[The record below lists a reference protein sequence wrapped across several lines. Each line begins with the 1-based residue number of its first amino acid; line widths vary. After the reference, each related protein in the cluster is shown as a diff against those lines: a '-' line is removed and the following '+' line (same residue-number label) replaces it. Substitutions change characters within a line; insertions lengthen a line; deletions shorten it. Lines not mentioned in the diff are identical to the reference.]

1 MVVSPEQARVP
12 SDSRATFGPRVLLAD
27 SHRTFTEVLAARL
40 EMEPR
45 FPTVDVAF
53 SVPHASRLLAARR
66 YDVLMLDPSPD
77 IEASLRLLQAV
88 LCARPSLIV
97 VVVSELDDVQRV
109 IDVLERGVRAWVSK
123 DTPFDGL
130 LHALDQALSGDYAL
144 STSLLGPV
152 LKELLGR
159 PARGQHTGSFLD
171 DLTPRQLEVLQC
183 LSIGMSRSEIAE
195 KLLLSPNTVRT
206 HVQEVLRKA
215 GVHSTLAA
223 IAKAREAGY
232 RRGAPWTSDEA
243 PSGSAY
249 PDAF

>member
-1 MVVSPEQARVP
+1 MNPAEAPEPNSSATARQ
-12 SDSRATFGPRVLLAD
+12 STIGPRILVAD
-27 SHRTFTEVLAARL
+27 THRTFTEVLAARL

-53 SVPHASRLLAARR
+53 SLPHARRLLAVRR
-66 YDVLMLDPSPD
+66 YDILMLDPSPD
-77 IEASLRLLQAV
+77 VESSVGLLRAV
-88 LCARPSLIV
+88 LDERPALVV
-97 VVVSELDDVQRV
+97 VVVSDLEDTQQV

-130 LHALDQALSGDYAL
+130 LHAINEALVGHTTL
-144 STSLLGPV
+144 STPLLGPV

-159 PARGQHTGSFLD
+159 PSRSRPARSFID
-171 DLTPRQLEVLQC
+171 DLTPRQREVLQC
-183 LSIGMSRSEIAE
+183 LTAGMSRSQIAA
-195 KLLLSPNTVRT
+195 KLLLSPHTVRT

-232 RRGAPWTSDEA
+232 RRGEPWV
-243 PSGSAY
+243 
-249 PDAF
+249 PDGASRRPTVP